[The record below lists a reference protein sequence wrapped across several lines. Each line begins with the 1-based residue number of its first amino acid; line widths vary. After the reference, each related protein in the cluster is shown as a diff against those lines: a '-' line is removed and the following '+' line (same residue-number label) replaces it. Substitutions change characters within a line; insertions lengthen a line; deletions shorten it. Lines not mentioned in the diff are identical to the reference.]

1 MNIEK
6 FSSISGLI
14 DLKEIERVERLGFYH
29 SKVSEVDYFTIA
41 DVCGWFESLSLA
53 KPNTSRLKKN
63 LLASKNFVKGPVKD
77 SYKLHARLQ
86 KALEKEFPQFREDD
100 EVIETIDSIISKSLY
115 SGTRGYIESLCRQIN
130 ASYENN
136 IFDGAAVLMRRL
148 LEIMLILS
156 YEKLGIASDI
166 KDPGNEYKNL
176 NTIIGNAL
184 TNSTLSLSR
193 NTRDCLDQFRK
204 VGNFSAHKIH
214 YNAKKSDIRNIAL
227 DYRAAIEELLYKSG
241 LIQ

>member
-29 SKVSEVDYFTIA
+29 SKISEVEHFTIT
-41 DVCGWFESLSLA
+41 DICGWFESLNFA
-53 KPNTSRLKKN
+53 KPNTSRLKKK
-63 LLASKNFVKGPVKD
+63 LIASKGIVRGPVKD
-77 SYKLHARLQ
+77 SFKLHARLQ
-86 KALEKEFPQFREDD
+86 KSFEAEFPQFNEDD
-100 EVIETIDSIISKSLY
+100 EVIETIDSIIPRSLY
-115 SGTRGYIESLCRQIN
+115 AGTRGYIESLCKQIN

-156 YEKLGIASDI
+156 YEELGLAAEI
-166 KDPGNEYKNL
+166 KDSDGEYKNL
-176 NTIIGNAL
+176 NSIIGNAI
-184 TNSTLSLSR
+184 TNRALSLSR

-227 DYRAAIEELLYKSG
+227 DYRASIEELLYKSK
-241 LIQ
+241 LIK